1 MPSGFLRFK
10 AGLCGHNTSIKK
22 DKGYRSLL
30 DFRVGAIYNENI
42 KRGDEMKLSEIE
54 APAVAGVVREATEA
68 AAKARIKRCIE
79 NGADMIDLHLSCI
92 ENADEATY
100 ARIIAAS
107 TVPVLALNYN
117 LKRDWS
123 DAGFDE
129 ETRTASLLAA
139 VRAGAAGADMQGY
152 TFDVKSKSAF
162 CGTDEYSFTKNKPLE
177 VVTDP
182 EVIEKQR
189 EFIAKV
195 HDAGGEVL
203 LSCHPN
209 IGMSADAVV
218 DLAAF
223 LELRGAD
230 IIKIVTIADDEAAA
244 MEAVRAMTRLKTEIK
259 TPVSYHAA
267 GKCGGITRVINPLLG
282 GRIAFCVD
290 AGDEFATAGQ
300 LDIAAMRK
308 VTDGVRS
315 LIK

>member
-1 MPSGFLRFK
+1 M
-10 AGLCGHNTSIKK
+10 
-22 DKGYRSLL
+22 
-30 DFRVGAIYNENI
+30 
-42 KRGDEMKLSEIE
+42 KRLSEIH
-54 APAVAGVVREATEA
+54 APAIAGVVREKTEA
-68 AAKARIKRCIE
+68 AAIERIKSCCE
-79 NGADMIDLHLSCI
+79 KGADMIDLHLSCL
-92 ENADEATY
+92 ENADEAIY

-107 TVPVLALNYN
+107 PVPVLALNYN
-117 LKRDWS
+117 SKRDWS

-152 TFDVKSKSAF
+152 TFDIKSKSAF
-162 CGTDEYSFTKNKPLE
+162 CGKDEYSFTKDKPLE

-189 EFIAKV
+189 AFIDEV
-195 HDAGGEVL
+195 HKAGGEVL
-203 LSCHPN
+203 LSCHPYVS
-209 IGMSADAVV
+209 MDAEAVV

-223 LELRGAD
+223 LDLRGAD
-230 IIKIVTIADDEAAA
+230 IIKIVTLADDEAAA
-244 MEAVRAMTRLKTEIK
+244 MEAVRAMTTIKEKIK

-290 AGDEFATAGQ
+290 ADDEFATAGQ
-300 LDIAAMRK
+300 LDIVAMRK